1 MDGYALHVAAQHKSR
16 DGPQVMNMLINHGAD
31 PNARGGQYET
41 ALQAAAFH
49 GCLTNIRFLLSVGA
63 APTIEG
69 GQHESPLNASMA
81 EEKHYHV
88 ANHLER
94 YIAAWQKDAGQGV
107 S

>member
-1 MDGYALHVAAQHKSR
+1 MAQIQTPEAAGR
-16 DGPQVMNMLINHGAD
+16 
-31 PNARGGQYET
+31 YET

-49 GCLTNIRFLLSVGA
+49 GCLTNIKVLPSVGA

-81 EEKHYHV
+81 EEKHYYV
-88 ANHLER
+88 ANYLKRYLHCGLAER
-94 YIAAWQKDAGQGV
+94 CRTGGVLVLGLGTTVLLAGSQ